1 MWPAS
6 AQFEADY
13 NVQAILS
20 SIFAGGI
27 KIKLTTNCCWAEMQ
41 KHGSRRS
48 ALSEHLKKI
57 NKNSTEVIK
66 FRDTKCFCPSVAQVG
81 INSNKLHKF
90 ILSYTWNGRRASFCL
105 LPVYEY
111 FLISSCDDYVHYDN
125 AEAVRENNGKEF
137 QKSRSK
143 CISHMHWMLIE

>member
-1 MWPAS
+1 
-6 AQFEADY
+6 
-13 NVQAILS
+13 
-20 SIFAGGI
+20 
-27 KIKLTTNCCWAEMQ
+27 MQ

-90 ILSYTWNGRRASFCL
+90 ILSYT
-105 LPVYEY
+105 
-111 FLISSCDDYVHYDN
+111 
-125 AEAVRENNGKEF
+125 
-137 QKSRSK
+137 
-143 CISHMHWMLIE
+143 